1 MGIIKY
7 SEALDT
13 CSLTQKFILQLNAD
27 KFPSFTFFVQCCL
40 LNTEI
45 LVVT

>member
-27 KFPSFTFFVQCCL
+27 LPSHFSFNVVYF
-40 LNTEI
+40 NTEI

>member
-7 SEALDT
+7 SEALDI

-27 KFPSFTFFVQCCL
+27 NFLPSHFLFNVLCF
-40 LNTEI
+40 NTEI